1 MAGSHI
7 NERPGVESPIRMAR
21 RPNYDQD
28 KRRKELDR
36 KNKQDAKR
44 LDREQRRL
52 EKADAEA
59 AAQTPAAMDLPD

>member
-1 MAGSHI
+1 
-7 NERPGVESPIRMAR
+7 MAR

-44 LDREQRRL
+44 ADREQRRL
-52 EKADAEA
+52 EKADADASPEN
-59 AAQTPAAMDLPD
+59 PAVDEIPD

>member
-1 MAGSHI
+1 
-7 NERPGVESPIRMAR
+7 MAR

-59 AAQTPAAMDLPD
+59 ATQTPAANESPE

>member
-1 MAGSHI
+1 MP
-7 NERPGVESPIRMAR
+7 RK
-21 RPNYDQD
+21 PNYDQD

-52 EKADAEA
+52 EKADADAVPE
-59 AAQTPAAMDLPD
+59 TPAGERLPD

>member
-1 MAGSHI
+1 
-7 NERPGVESPIRMAR
+7 MAR

-52 EKADAEA
+52 EKADAEVSA
-59 AAQTPAAMDLPD
+59 EKPGIDELPN

>member
-1 MAGSHI
+1 
-7 NERPGVESPIRMAR
+7 MAR

-52 EKADAEA
+52 EKADADA
-59 AAQTPAAMDLPD
+59 AAQTPAAKDPPD